1 MRGAGFQVEAIDV
14 SDQRLAEV
22 ARTSGVPEQLRACH
36 TAQVGGYVVEGH
48 VPAATVRRLL
58 SEHPAVA
65 GVAVAG
71 MPMGSPGMEMG
82 SRHEPYEVYSFTRE
96 GRTAVFER
104 H

>member
-14 SDQRLAEV
+14 SDDRLAEV
-22 ARTSGVPEQLRACH
+22 AQHSGVPEQLRACH

-48 VPAATVRRLL
+48 VPAATVMRLL
-58 SEHPAVA
+58 REHPAVA

-71 MPMGSPGMEMG
+71 MPIGSPGMEMG
-82 SRHEPYEVYSFTRE
+82 SRHEPYQVYSFTRD
-96 GRTAVFER
+96 GRSAVFER